1 MCVFRAFEGIL
12 VYTRLMLFGFMAAAL
27 VVAGSAQS
35 LTIGYADCDG
45 AGGTVTYT
53 NISESSADA
62 PLFNAPY
69 CAGNVLDFN
78 PTGFEALQVGAGGNS
93 IDGQLNFSVVA
104 DSGHYVD
111 TILLNEFGDY
121 TLLGN
126 DSGIWANAT
135 MTVSLEIVELNQGNL
150 TSGIPSLVN
159 QQTSVQFEV
168 PVDISPAGTWSL
180 SASYDLNQILLDAG
194 EEPGAQ
200 TKQVNIVLDNTLSGW
215 AGSSD
220 YERIT
225 KKSMGV
231 LAVTA
236 AIPEPTAAFLFSMG
250 LLTLAARR
258 KN

>member
-1 MCVFRAFEGIL
+1 M
-12 VYTRLMLFGFMAAAL
+12 YTRLMFFGFMAAAL

-62 PLFNAPY
+62 PLSNAPY

-78 PTGFEALQVGAGGNS
+78 PTGFEALQSGAGGNS

-121 TLLGN
+121 TLLGS
-126 DSGIWANAT
+126 DPGTWANAT
-135 MTVSLEIVELNQGNL
+135 MTVSLEIVELNQGDAVDASSMN
-150 TSGIPSLVN
+150 N
-159 QQTSVQFEV
+159 QTSVQFEV
-168 PVDISPAGTWSL
+168 PVDISPAGIWSL

-194 EEPGAQ
+194 AEPGTQ
-200 TKQVNIVLDNTLSGW
+200 TKQVDIVLDNTLSGW
-215 AGSSD
+215 GVDSD
-220 YERIT
+220 YARIT

-250 LLTLAARR
+250 ALSLLATRR